1 MSDKY
6 KDVHNVKTDESRSI
20 TQTTETGGE
29 RGIGQLILK
38 DEVDN
43 FSYQNETQE
52 VTASVHNSP
61 LEL

>member
-29 RGIGQLILK
+29 RGIG
-38 DEVDN
+38 
-43 FSYQNETQE
+43 
-52 VTASVHNSP
+52 
-61 LEL
+61 